1 MFAVNS
7 QPLFLCAFANK
18 QNKTAKANNAMALCL
33 KLVRD
38 LTKRINALS
47 TLNVVNLIF
56 SFGYTILYMGGSNVS
71 QSFSD
76 FD

>member
-56 SFGYTILYMGGSNVS
+56 SFVIPFIYWRERCLTELFG
-71 QSFSD
+71 F
-76 FD
+76 